1 MERILDM
8 EYNSEKE
15 RLIIP
20 EYGRNI
26 QKLIFYAKTIE
37 DAKEQQIFIYEVV
50 ELMKKMKIGNK
61 VSPEYKEKI
70 WIHVFKI
77 ADYELKAVPP
87 NGITPEPKPDDFK
100 PEKLSYPTTEKH
112 FRHYG
117 HFIHLMIGEA
127 VKMEA
132 SLKKDQFVALIGSYM
147 KLAYMTW
154 SPQHYVNDKIIMQE
168 LHDMSDKKLTFPE
181 GYSIDMFIDKNKPPQ
196 NIQNSASK
204 RKPVRRKY
212 SKK

>member
-1 MERILDM
+1 M

-15 RLIIP
+15 KLIIP

-26 QKLIFYAKTIE
+26 QNLIFYAKTIE
-37 DAKEQQIFIYEVV
+37 DPKEQQVFLDEVV

-77 ADYELKAVPP
+77 AGYDLKATPP
-87 NGITPEPKPDDFK
+87 NGIIPEPKPDDFK
-100 PEKLSYPTTEKH
+100 PEKLNYPSTEKH

-127 VKMEA
+127 IKMEP

-147 KLAYMTW
+147 KLAYVTW

-168 LHDMSDKKLTFPE
+168 LHDMSDQKLTFPE
-181 GYSIDMFIDKNKPPQ
+181 GYSIDMFIDKNKPLQ
-196 NIQNSASK
+196 NTQQSAPK
-204 RKPVRRKY
+204 RKSTRRKQG
-212 SKK
+212 KK

>member
-1 MERILDM
+1 MERLLNM

-15 RLIIP
+15 KLIIP

-26 QKLIFYAKTIE
+26 QNLIFHAKTIE
-37 DAKEQQIFIYEVV
+37 DPKEQQVFLDEVV

-77 ADYELKAVPP
+77 AGYELKVVPP
-87 NGITPEPKPDDFK
+87 NGIIPKPKPDDFK
-100 PEKLSYPTTEKH
+100 PEKLNYPSTEKH

-117 HFIHLMIGEA
+117 HFIHQMVGEA
-127 VKMEA
+127 VKMEP
-132 SLKKDQFVALIGSYM
+132 SLKRDQFVAIIGSYM
-147 KLAYMTW
+147 KLAYITW

-168 LHDMSDKKLTFPE
+168 LHDMSDQKLTFPD

-196 NIQNSASK
+196 NYQQPTQK
-204 RKPVRRKY
+204 RKPTRRRQI
-212 SKK
+212 KK

>member
-1 MERILDM
+1 MERLLNM

-15 RLIIP
+15 KLIIP

-26 QKLIFYAKTIE
+26 QNMIFHAKTIE
-37 DAKEQQIFIYEVV
+37 DPKEQQVFLDEVV

-77 ADYELKAVPP
+77 ADYGLKVVPP
-87 NGITPEPKPDDFK
+87 NGIIPEPKPDDFK
-100 PEKLSYPTTEKH
+100 PEKLNYPSTEKH

-127 VKMEA
+127 VKMEP
-132 SLKKDQFVALIGSYM
+132 SLKRDQFVALIGSYM

-168 LHDMSDKKLTFPE
+168 LHDMSDQKLTFPD

-196 NIQNSASK
+196 NYQQSSPK
-204 RKPVRRKY
+204 RKPSRRRQI
-212 SKK
+212 KK